1 MRERIGII
9 ADDFTGANDT
19 GVQLAKKGFL
29 TSVMVNIDKMEIKH
43 ENDVS
48 IIDTNSRSFTN
59 KDAYEAVHHAASFY
73 LENQVDCVYKKV
85 DSTLRG
91 NIGSEISAVDHVLK
105 PDLVVIAPAYP
116 QMGRIT
122 KDGKHYV
129 DGELVSDTE
138 FGKDPKT
145 PVTQSDIQE
154 LIQPYC
160 NAEISK
166 VTQTQLNDDEFAT
179 YIQNEV
185 ARNIRWFVC
194 DAESEEDLKK
204 ISSKF
209 GDLPLNVLWVG
220 SAGLIEHLPE
230 GLSLNSNNESNNLK
244 DWTSNQVLTVS
255 GSLSER
261 TKQQLLELDE
271 IDDIQMIEIDP
282 LMILEETFDPNS
294 LLDRKEEKKD
304 LVIYVDNNEFNRKAA
319 LEYAERNA
327 LSKEEI
333 GSKISKGLG
342 QIAKHILRFTSIDGL
357 ILTGGDTAK
366 DVCSAMNVM
375 EMELLDE
382 IEAGVPLGR
391 INFNDQKLWT
401 VTKAGGF
408 GNKDTLKNALYY
420 MKGMKHTY
428 DSK

>member
-1 MRERIGII
+1 MRERVGII

-29 TSVMVNIDKMEIKH
+29 TSVMVNIDKMESKH
-43 ENDVS
+43 QNDVV
-48 IIDTNSRSFTN
+48 IIDTNSRSLTN
-59 KDAYEAVHHAASFY
+59 KGAYEAVHHAASFY
-73 LENQVDCVYKKV
+73 LENQVNFVYKKI

-91 NIGSEISAVDHVLK
+91 NIGSEISAVDQVLN

-116 QMGRIT
+116 KMGRTT

-145 PVTQSDIQE
+145 PVTQSDISE
-154 LIQPYC
+154 LIKPYC
-160 NAEISK
+160 NYEIAK
-166 VTQTQLNDDEFAT
+166 VTQAQLDDVEFAT

-185 ARNIRWFVC
+185 ARNNRWFVC

-204 ISSKF
+204 ISRKF
-209 GDLPLNVLWVG
+209 GNLSFDVLWVG

-230 GLSLNSNNESNNLK
+230 GLSLNSYNETINLEDK
-244 DWTSNQVLTVS
+244 TSNQVLTMS

-261 TKQQLLELDE
+261 TKQQLLELDK
-271 IDDIQMIEIDP
+271 IDNIQMIEIDP
-282 LMILEETFDPNS
+282 LLILEETLNPHT

-304 LVIYVDNNEFNRKAA
+304 LVIYVDNNESNRKAA
-319 LEYAERNA
+319 IEYANRNG

-342 QIAKHILRFTSIDGL
+342 QIAKYILRYTSIDGL

-366 DVCSAMNVM
+366 DVCVAMNVM
-375 EMELLDE
+375 EMELVDE

-408 GNKDTLKNALYY
+408 GNRDTLKNALYY